1 MNLLIH
7 RKESIILTTIDLI
20 DKYGI
25 HQIST
30 REIAKKQNIT
40 EGAIYKH
47 FKSKNEL
54 MLGVLDYFSQYD
66 SDLFLTAQQKETAE
80 EAIFFLVESL
90 SSYYENYPSI
100 TAVLLSLEIMR
111 YDEALKSK
119 VEDIY
124 STRFVFLQKIIQK
137 GQETGEIPPKLSS
150 EMLTDIIIGT
160 CVALCARWRLQQYSF
175 SLRGKCLEAVNAI
188 LGSFIQGKINPQRRE
203 SID

>member
-54 MLGVLDYFSQYD
+54 ILGVLDYFSQYD
-66 SDLFLTAQQKETAE
+66 SDLFLTAQQKETTE
-80 EAIFFLVESL
+80 ESIIFLVESL

-111 YDEALKSK
+111 YDETLKSK

-124 STRFVFLQKIIQK
+124 STWFVFFKKIIQK

-175 SLRGKCLEAVNAI
+175 SLRGKCLEAVNTI
-188 LGSFIQGKINPQRRE
+188 LGSFIQDKINPQRRE

>member
-1 MNLLIH
+1 MNLVIH

-66 SDLFLTAQQKETAE
+66 SALFLTAQQKETAE

-124 STRFVFLQKIIQK
+124 STRFVFLKQIIQK
-137 GQETGEIPPKLSS
+137 GQETGEIPPILSS

-160 CVALCARWRLQQYSF
+160 CVALCLRWRLQQYSF
-175 SLRGKCLEAVNAI
+175 SLRGKCSEAVNAI
-188 LGSFIQGKINPQRRE
+188 LGSFIQDKINPQRGE

>member
-66 SDLFLTAQQKETAE
+66 NDLFLTAQQRETAE
-80 EAIFFLVESL
+80 EAIIFLVESL
-90 SSYYENYPSI
+90 FSYYENYPSI

-124 STRFVFLQKIIQK
+124 STRFVFFKEIIQK
-137 GQETGEIPPKLSS
+137 GQGAGEIPLELSS
-150 EMLTDIIIGT
+150 EMLTDIVIGT

-175 SLRGKCLEAVNAI
+175 SLREKCLEAVNTI
-188 LGSFIQGKINPQRRE
+188 LGSFIQDKINPQRRE